1 MSVTV
6 ISLFNHKGGVSKTT
20 TAFNLGWALAEK
32 GHRVLLVDAD
42 PQCNLTGMTLELSG
56 QDDLQ
61 TFYAAN
67 PTSNLYDAL
76 HPAFGGQPT
85 PITAAKPVS
94 TRHPELFLLAG
105 HIKVATYEPELSMA
119 HKLLGAMPV
128 LANLPG
134 AFGVLIRKTATSIG
148 ASVVLVDMSP
158 SIGTLNQNIWF
169 HSDYFIVP
177 TSPDYFCLMAINSL
191 GEVLPLWDQVA
202 RSIRVQQ
209 QTATYHIPE
218 QSPKFIGMLSQ
229 RYRPRS
235 GRPAAFFQRWI
246 DQITVRVRTFLVPEL
261 AKFGGAV
268 SEAEF
273 RAAVT
278 AHEPYEL
285 AQIADFNSLIAQ
297 SQEHATPVFALSD
310 AQLESSGIVLESM
323 RSNRD
328 TFRQTFEQL
337 ADSTILLCKL

>member
-1 MSVTV
+1 MSAAV

-32 GHRVLLVDAD
+32 GHNVLLVDAD
-42 PQCNLTGMTLELSG
+42 PQCNLTGMALELSG
-56 QDDLQ
+56 QEDLQ
-61 TFYAAN
+61 AFYTSN
-67 PTSNLYDAL
+67 PESNLYDAL

-85 PITAAKPVS
+85 PIKAATPVK
-94 TRHPELFLLAG
+94 TGHKNLFLLAG
-105 HIKVATYEPELSMA
+105 HIKVATYEPELSMS

-134 AFGVLIRKTATSIG
+134 AFGVLLRETASKIK

-158 SIGTLNQNIWF
+158 SIGALNQNIWF
-169 HSDYFIVP
+169 HSNYFIVP

-191 GEVLPLWDQVA
+191 GEVLPAWHQVA
-202 RSIRVQQ
+202 QSIRAQQ
-209 QTATYHIPE
+209 AVATYHIPQ
-218 QSPKFIGMLSQ
+218 QSPKFIGILSQ

-235 GRPAAFFQRWI
+235 GRPSASFQRWI
-246 DQITVRVRTFLVPEL
+246 DQIAERTKNFLVPEL
-261 AKFGGAV
+261 AKFGGTV
-268 SEAEF
+268 SDVDF
-273 RAAVT
+273 RAAVA

-310 AQLESSGIVLESM
+310 GQLGSSGVVQETM
-323 RSNRD
+323 RANRD
-328 TFRQTFEQL
+328 TFRQAFDQL
-337 ADSTILLCKL
+337 AESTIKLCNL